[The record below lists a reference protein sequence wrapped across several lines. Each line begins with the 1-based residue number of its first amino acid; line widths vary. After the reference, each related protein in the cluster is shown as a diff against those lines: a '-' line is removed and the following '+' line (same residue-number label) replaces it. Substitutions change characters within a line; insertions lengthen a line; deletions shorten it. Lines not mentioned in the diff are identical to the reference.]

1 MFMLRVKRDIL
12 KTESSLW
19 RSLMQQSHVAN
30 LLMTCVWNKE
40 EQQQQHR
47 RRKKIS
53 RDPRRVL
60 PPLPALVSN

>member
-1 MFMLRVKRDIL
+1 
-12 KTESSLW
+12 
-19 RSLMQQSHVAN
+19 MQSDVAN
-30 LLMTCVWNKE
+30 LLMASVGNKE
-40 EQQQQHR
+40 EQQQQHK